1 MYYLA
6 ILFPRL
12 LEGKAL
18 PFTRDQVMM
27 WMIVINEFF
36 LGVDHFLAHMISGGI
51 WRQEL
56 YPIIAGPVTG
66 VFLVIA
72 ILMERKNKIASSVTA
87 TIPLFL
93 TILMG
98 LYGWFLHISRTF
110 IEGAPSGEK
119 VTIDTLVWAVP
130 IIAPL
135 TASFIGVLGISAVWQ
150 EEPADSGLL
159 VLSGRTRLQLPFSKT
174 RAYFFLV
181 ALGILACLISS
192 VLDHART
199 HFENPWLWFPYVGG
213 LFAVMAAVLLGVIN
227 NPSKG
232 DLTIY
237 AIAMFILI
245 IIGLI
250 GSILHIH
257 SVLSG
262 SGGHIVPER
271 FINGAPILAPALFAD
286 MGMLGLV
293 ALLDPMERDDREPLL
308 KFIFRR

>member
-6 ILFPRL
+6 ILFPKL
-12 LEGKAL
+12 LGDRPL

-36 LGVDHFLAHMISGGI
+36 LGVDHFLAHMISGNI
-51 WRQEL
+51 WNQEL

-66 VFLVIA
+66 VFLIIA
-72 ILMERKNKIASSVTA
+72 ILMERKSRLASSIIA
-87 TIPLFL
+87 TIPLL
-93 TILMG
+93 ATILMG
-98 LYGWFLHISRTF
+98 LYGEYLHINRTF
-110 IEGAPSGEK
+110 IEGAPMGQK

-135 TASFIGVLGISAVWQ
+135 TASFIGVLGISAAWQ

-159 VLSGRTRLQLPFSKT
+159 VLNGRTRLQLPFSKT

-199 HFENPWLWFPYVGG
+199 HFVNPWLWFPYVGG
-213 LFAVMAAVLLGVIN
+213 LFSVMAAVLLGVIN

-237 AIAMFILI
+237 AFAMFILI
-245 IIGLI
+245 LIGLV
-250 GSILHIH
+250 GTILHIH
-257 SVLSG
+257 SVL
-262 SGGHIVPER
+262 
-271 FINGAPILAPALFAD
+271 
-286 MGMLGLV
+286 
-293 ALLDPMERDDREPLL
+293 
-308 KFIFRR
+308 